1 MGSLTS
7 AQVRHFDEWGF
18 VQVDDVFDPAQVL
31 DPIVEE
37 YEGVLDRLADELFE
51 AGEISSRHE
60 DLPFGE
66 RITEI
71 YSETGRVHSQFFD
84 FSLPFSGVSE
94 DTPFWTGA
102 AVFNAFTSEPLLDA
116 IESLIGP
123 EIYSNPVQH
132 VRIKPPE
139 HRLPKND
146 LGNPII
152 GATPWHQDHGVV
164 IEEADETNMLTV
176 WFPLQDA
183 MIEKGPLKVVPGSH
197 RGDLLTHC
205 IDYPGNGKEFAGAR
219 QIPEKLFDA
228 DGAVPLPT
236 KRGGAVF
243 MHKRTVHSSLPNV
256 SDEIRWSFDL
266 RYNPTDEPTGRP
278 LFPGFVARSRS
289 NPETELR
296 DADRW
301 TQMWTET
308 RSMMAKINQ
317 GGQEDVKFGRWDSE
331 HPDCA

>member
-1 MGSLTS
+1 MASLTDT
-7 AQVRHFDEWGF
+7 QVQHFNEFGF
-18 VQVDDVFDPAQVL
+18 VQVDDIFDPAQVL

-37 YEGVLDRLADELFE
+37 YEGVLDRLAGELFQS
-51 AGEISSRHE
+51 GEIQSRYE

-66 RITEI
+66 RVTQI

-84 FSLPFSGVSE
+84 FSLPFSGVKE
-94 DTPFWTGA
+94 DTPFWTGP
-102 AVFNAFTSEPLLDA
+102 AVFNAFIHEPLLDA

-139 HRLPKND
+139 HRLPKNE

-152 GATPWHQDHGVV
+152 GATAWHQDHGVV
-164 IEEADETNMLTV
+164 IEEADETEMLTV
-176 WFPLQDA
+176 WFPLQDTPV
-183 MIEKGPLKVVPGSH
+183 EKGPLKVVPGSH

-205 IDYPGNGKEFAGAR
+205 IDYQGNGKAFAGAR
-219 QIPEKLFDA
+219 QIPEHLFDSE
-228 DGAVPLPT
+228 GAVPLPVN
-236 KRGGAVF
+236 RGGAVL

-256 SDEIRWSFDL
+256 SDDIRWSFDL
-266 RYNPTDEPTGRP
+266 RYNPTGEPTGRP

-296 DADRW
+296 DAGEW
-301 TQMWTET
+301 TRMWTDT
-308 RSMMAKINQ
+308 RSKMAGINQ
-317 GGQEDVKFGRWDSE
+317 EGQADFKFGRWDSD
-331 HPDCA
+331 HLDCA